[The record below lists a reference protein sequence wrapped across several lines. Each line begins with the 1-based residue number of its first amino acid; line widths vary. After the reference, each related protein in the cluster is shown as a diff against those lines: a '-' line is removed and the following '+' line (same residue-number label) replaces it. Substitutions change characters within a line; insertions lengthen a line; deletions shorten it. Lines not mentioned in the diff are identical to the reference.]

1 VQCNNTENDNRRR
14 AYPKFDLY
22 LIPSLSFTILLPI
35 NTTVFAEKAF
45 TNELSPFLMFD
56 YAAPKQFSPSKT
68 GQHRGVGQHPHRGFE
83 TVTIAFQGEVEHKD
97 SNGNS
102 GVIGPGDCQWM
113 TAGRGIVH
121 EEYHSEE
128 FTRKGGMFE
137 FCQLWVNLPKVDKM
151 KKSRYQAI
159 LNESIPKVALR
170 STDGVCLDEQKALE
184 DGYARIIAGEFQG
197 KKGPAKTFSPVN
209 LWDVVLLNKNKT
221 FELDI
226 PDGHNSLVFVRRGA
240 VEVQGKALGLADV
253 AIMNRNGEKFTVK
266 ATEKNTSLLIMSG
279 EPIDE
284 PIAARG
290 PFVMNTQKQL
300 NDAMQDFQRGLNG
313 FER

>member
-1 VQCNNTENDNRRR
+1 
-14 AYPKFDLY
+14 
-22 LIPSLSFTILLPI
+22 
-35 NTTVFAEKAF
+35 
-45 TNELSPFLMFD
+45 M
-56 YAAPKQFSPSKT
+56 
-68 GQHRGVGQHPHRGFE
+68 
-83 TVTIAFQGEVEHKD
+83 
-97 SNGNS
+97 
-102 GVIGPGDCQWM
+102 
-113 TAGRGIVH
+113 
-121 EEYHSEE
+121 
-128 FTRKGGMFE
+128 
-137 FCQLWVNLPKVDKM
+137 
-151 KKSRYQAI
+151 
-159 LNESIPKVALR
+159 
-170 STDGVCLDEQKALE
+170 
-184 DGYARIIAGEFQG
+184 
-197 KKGPAKTFSPVN
+197 N

-253 AIMNRNGEKFTVK
+253 AIMNRDGEKLTVK

-300 NDAMQDFQRGLNG
+300 NEAMQDFQRGLNG